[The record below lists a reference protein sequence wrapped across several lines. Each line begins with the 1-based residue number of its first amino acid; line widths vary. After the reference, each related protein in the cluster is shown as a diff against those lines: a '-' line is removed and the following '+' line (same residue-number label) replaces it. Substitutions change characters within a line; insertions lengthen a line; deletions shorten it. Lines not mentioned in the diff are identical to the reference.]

1 VAGRAWQAGQILG
14 EPGGAGWAL
23 AGRGPGRVVTR
34 WCGAGRVSL
43 ARPSW
48 DDPGDRMAGMAG
60 LAVQARAGLGSGPG
74 WERLRLQPSPTP
86 KINQTM
92 QVIRRQSPGLQGT
105 LSPLRPAPWIGGGQ
119 GLLQTFPAATAV
131 AAFSQVL
138 GQADSELGQADSEFR
153 AGRLGVRGPPG
164 RPAGLGP
171 GN

>member
-1 VAGRAWQAGQILG
+1 MAGRAWQAGQILG

-48 DDPGDRMAGMAG
+48 DDPGDRRRVAGMAG

-74 WERLRLQPSPTP
+74 WGQLRLRPSPTP

-105 LSPLRPAPWIGGGQ
+105 LSLLRRPAPWIGGG
-119 GLLQTFPAATAV
+119 GPVARVCCRLSLRLRRAV
-131 AAFSQVL
+131 AA
-138 GQADSELGQADSEFR
+138 FR
-153 AGRLGVRGPPG
+153 AGRLGIGAG
-164 RPAGLGP
+164 RLGI
-171 GN
+171 